1 MNRSIIFGTLLT
13 FILLYSCASRHK
25 VTYDIPANF
34 PQERRDALID
44 AFKKGEALYKIH
56 CSDCHGIFT
65 EGKDKIPNF
74 TNVQLDNYSSR
85 FMRRD
90 PRNHAVAQQMS
101 PDQLNQTLT
110 FLRYLK
116 RDHIDSAAIL
126 TRRRYGR

>member
-1 MNRSIIFGTLLT
+1 MNRSIIFWTFLT
-13 FILLYSCASRHK
+13 VTILYGCASRHK

-34 PQERRDALID
+34 PEERRNELITS
-44 AFKKGEALYKIH
+44 FKKGEELYKIH

-74 TNVQLDNYSSR
+74 SNTQLDNYSSR

-101 PDQLNQTLT
+101 PEQLNETLT
-110 FLRYLK
+110 FLRFLK
-116 RDHIDSAAIL
+116 RDHIDSTTAM
-126 TRRRYGR
+126 RRRR

>member
-1 MNRSIIFGTLLT
+1 MNRIIIFGTFLT
-13 FILLYSCASRHK
+13 LILLYSCASRHK

-34 PQERRDALID
+34 PKERRDALID
-44 AFKKGEALYKIH
+44 AFKKGEELYKIH

-74 TNVQLDNYSSR
+74 TNIQLDNYSSR

-101 PDQLNQTLT
+101 PEQLNETLT
-110 FLRYLK
+110 FLRFLK
-116 RDHIDSAAIL
+116 RDKIDSTAAQRK
-126 TRRRYGR
+126 RR